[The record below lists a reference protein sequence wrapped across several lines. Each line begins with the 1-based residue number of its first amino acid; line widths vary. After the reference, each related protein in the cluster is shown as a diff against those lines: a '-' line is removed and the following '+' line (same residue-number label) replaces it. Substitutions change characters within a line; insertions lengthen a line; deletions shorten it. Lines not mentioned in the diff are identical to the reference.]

1 MSEAIG
7 QKMVADLWPKFVEA
21 QQAINETKEK
31 LKKWENLWHRLST
44 AVATLEWNMQ
54 QMLEKG
60 KIDAKLNEKVLRE
73 ILNTPGWK
81 QMLEQLVGMGREI
94 EDLQGTLYYKDKMDI
109 TKPGLLGDAY
119 KAFLN
124 KIPSFLATQQQASEP
139 KQQPKQTEAEAEK
152 KLKRM
157 VWGTMFSGEAK
168 GDD

>member
-1 MSEAIG
+1 
-7 QKMVADLWPKFVEA
+7 
-21 QQAINETKEK
+21 
-31 LKKWENLWHRLST
+31 
-44 AVATLEWNMQ
+44 
-54 QMLEKG
+54 
-60 KIDAKLNEKVLRE
+60 
-73 ILNTPGWK
+73 
-81 QMLEQLVGMGREI
+81 MLEQLVGMGREI

-157 VWGTMFSGEAK
+157 V
-168 GDD
+168 